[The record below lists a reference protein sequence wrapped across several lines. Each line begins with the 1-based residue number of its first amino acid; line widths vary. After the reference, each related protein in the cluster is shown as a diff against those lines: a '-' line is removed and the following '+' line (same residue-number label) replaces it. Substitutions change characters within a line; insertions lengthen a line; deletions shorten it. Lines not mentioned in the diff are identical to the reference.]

1 MTLRK
6 SLRRVTKI
14 LGAKNSTNQNRE
26 IKANVLTKLVESAN
40 EKPEKR
46 CKIDGYLESIYRL
59 FNLHKVKSG
68 ECKNVIIPEEDIYN
82 FRELVD

>member
-26 IKANVLTKLVESAN
+26 IKPNVLTKLVESAN
-40 EKPEKR
+40 ENP
-46 CKIDGYLESIYRL
+46 
-59 FNLHKVKSG
+59 
-68 ECKNVIIPEEDIYN
+68 
-82 FRELVD
+82 